1 MERLSYEEIK
11 EKSNGTKVQLEGYI
25 SAFNFETSKKGVKS
39 ITGTIHFGKE
49 MPFRVWTG
57 KLYDEIKDGLSQG
70 VYIIDATVNIYN
82 ESMSLI
88 LDKLEWSSNQDLSCF
103 LAKNYNKEELWNKM
117 VGYAKELTPKGR
129 KVFKE
134 LMLSNDFSDEA
145 KNSKLFLTATA
156 SVTHHDACIS
166 GLLAHTVKVTNI
178 ALTLYEQYPKL
189 KSRINKD
196 VLILGCIFHDITKMM
211 EYENFSMSGVGELCS
226 HLSLNVEFLMLH
238 RDLIVDELGTEA
250 YYRLESVLTQH
261 HGQYGDR
268 PRTFEAYLV
277 HKADMLEATL
287 QGVEESI
294 EEDTG
299 ATNIRDGEMYL
310 RLY

>member
-57 KLYDEIKDGLSQG
+57 KLYDEIKDELSQG

-277 HKADMLEATL
+277 HKADMLEATM